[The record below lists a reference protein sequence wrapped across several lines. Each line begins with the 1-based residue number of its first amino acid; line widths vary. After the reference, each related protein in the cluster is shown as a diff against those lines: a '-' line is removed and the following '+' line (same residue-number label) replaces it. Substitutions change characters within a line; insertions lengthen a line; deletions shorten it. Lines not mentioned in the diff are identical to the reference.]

1 MGKGNLG
8 VGIIGVQPGR
18 SWAAVAH
25 IPALQALPGL
35 ELTALSTTR
44 IESAR
49 AAGEAYGVERCYD
62 DHHGL
67 VNDPAVDVVVVTVKV
82 PHHRELVL
90 SAIDAGKH
98 VYCEWP
104 LGNGLVDAEA
114 IAARARAA
122 EVHCMVGLQAMF
134 SPQVLQVRQLVAQ
147 GYVGKVLS
155 TTLVGSGLVWGP
167 MIDQA
172 NAYTMDRANGAT
184 MLTIPMGHSLDA
196 VCGCL
201 GEITRVSADMAVRQ
215 PEFLNVETGEH
226 GIKTSPDQV
235 SFTGELEN
243 GATIACHYRAGA
255 SRGTNLLWEIN
266 GTEGDIVVTAAGG
279 HMQMLDL
286 AVSGG
291 RGEEQVVAP
300 LALPEGL
307 RTAPAGIDGPA
318 LNVAQA
324 WQCFA
329 EDIRTGAR
337 TCPDFDHAVQRHR
350 MIDAIERSAASGSR
364 ETVR

>member
-1 MGKGNLG
+1 MAKDNLG

-25 IPALQALPGL
+25 IPAIQAIPGL
-35 ELTALSTTR
+35 ELAALSTTR

-49 AAGEAYGVERCYD
+49 AAGEAFGIDRCYD
-62 DHHGL
+62 NHQAL

-90 SAIDAGKH
+90 AALDAGKH

-104 LGNGLVDAEA
+104 LGNGLADAQI
-114 IAARARAA
+114 IADRARQTD
-122 EVHCMVGLQAMF
+122 VHCMIGLQARF
-134 SPQVLQVRQLVAQ
+134 APQVQQVRRLVAD
-147 GYVGKVLS
+147 GYVGTVLS

-167 MIDQA
+167 MIDQP

-184 MLTIPMGHSLDA
+184 MLTIPMGHSPDA
-196 VCGCL
+196 VCACL
-201 GEITRVSADMAVRQ
+201 GEVVQVSAGMAVRQ
-215 PEFLNVETGEH
+215 PDFLNVNTGEH
-226 GIKTSPDQV
+226 GTKTSPDQV
-235 SFTGELEN
+235 AFTGELES

-266 GTEGDIVVTAAGG
+266 GTEGDIVVTSVGG

-291 RGEEQVVAP
+291 RGEELAVAP
-300 LALPEGL
+300 LALPDGL
-307 RTAPAGIDGPA
+307 RTAPAGIEGPA

-324 WQCFA
+324 WQQFA

-350 MIDAIERSAASGSR
+350 MVDAIERSAASGSR
-364 ETVR
+364 ESV

>member
-1 MGKGNLG
+1 MTSETLG
-8 VGIIGVQPGR
+8 IGIIGVQPGR

-25 IPALQALPGL
+25 IPALQALPDFRIA
-35 ELTALSTTR
+35 ALSTTR
-44 IESAR
+44 MESAR
-49 AAGEAYGVERCYD
+49 AAGEAYGVANCYD
-62 DHHGL
+62 NHAAL
-67 VNDPAVDVVVVTVKV
+67 VNDPAVEVVVIAVKV

-90 SAIDAGKH
+90 AALDAGKH

-104 LGNGLVDAEA
+104 LGNGLADAEA
-114 IAARARAA
+114 IAERARKADSR
-122 EVHCMVGLQAMF
+122 CMVGLQARF
-134 SPQVLQVRQLVAQ
+134 SPQILQVQQLVAE
-147 GYVGKVLS
+147 GYVGRVLS

-196 VCGCL
+196 VCACL
-201 GEITRVSADMAVRQ
+201 GEIVHVSVDMAVQQ
-215 PEFLNVETGEH
+215 PDFLNVETGEH
-226 GIKTSPDQV
+226 GTKTSPDQV
-235 SFTGELEN
+235 AFTGALAN

-266 GTEGDIVVTAAGG
+266 GTEGDIVVTSVGG

-286 AVSGG
+286 AVNGG
-291 RGEEQVVAP
+291 RGEDQVTAP
-300 LALPEGL
+300 LALPQGL
-307 RTAPAGIDGPA
+307 RTAPSGLEGPA

-329 EDIRTGAR
+329 EDIRTGTR
-337 TCPDFDHAVQRHR
+337 NSPDFDHAVQRHR
-350 MIDAIERSAASGSR
+350 MIDAIERSAAAGSR
-364 ETVR
+364 EIVR

>member
-1 MGKGNLG
+1 MAKDSLG

-35 ELTALSTTR
+35 EFAALSTTR

-49 AAGEAYGVERCYD
+49 AAGEAYGVDRCYD
-62 DHHGL
+62 NHQAL
-67 VNDPAVDVVVVTVKV
+67 VNDPAVDVVVVAVKV

-90 SAIDAGKH
+90 AALDAGKH

-104 LGNGLVDAEA
+104 LGNGLADAEA
-114 IAARARAA
+114 IAERARQAD
-122 EVHCMVGLQAMF
+122 VRCMVGLQARF
-134 SPQVLQVRQLVAQ
+134 SPQVRHVRQLVAE
-147 GYVGKVLS
+147 GYVGRVLS

-196 VCGCL
+196 VCDCL
-201 GEITRVSADMAVRQ
+201 GEIARVSADMAVRQ

-235 SFTGELEN
+235 SFTGELAS

-266 GTEGDIVVTAAGG
+266 GTEGDIVVTSVGG

-291 RGEEQVVAP
+291 RGDEQVVSP
-300 LALPEGL
+300 LALPAGL
-307 RTAPAGIDGPA
+307 RTAPEGLEGPA

-329 EDIRTGAR
+329 EDIRTRSR

-350 MIDAIERSAASGSR
+350 MIDAIERSAASGAR
-364 ETVR
+364 ETVA

>member
-1 MGKGNLG
+1 MANGNLG

-25 IPALQALPGL
+25 VPALQALPGF
-35 ELTALSTTR
+35 EVTALSTTR

-49 AAGEAYGVERCYD
+49 AAGAAYGVAKCYD
-62 DHHGL
+62 NHLDL
-67 VNDPAVDVVVVTVKV
+67 VNDPAVDVVAVTVKV
-82 PHHRELVL
+82 PHHNELVAAAL
-90 SAIDAGKH
+90 EAGKH

-104 LGNGLVDAEA
+104 LGNGLADAEA
-114 IAARARAA
+114 IADMARGRD
-122 EVHCMVGLQAMF
+122 VHCIVGLQALF
-134 SPQVLQVRQLVAQ
+134 SPPVRQVQQLVAE
-147 GYVGKVLS
+147 GYVGRVLS

-184 MLTIPMGHSLDA
+184 MLTIPMGHSLAA
-196 VCGCL
+196 VCACL
-201 GEITRVSADMAVRQ
+201 GEISDVSAEMAVQQ
-215 PEFLNVETGEH
+215 PDFLNVETGEH
-226 GIKTSPDQV
+226 GTKSSPDQV
-235 SFTGELEN
+235 AFVGTLQS

-266 GTEGDIVVTAAGG
+266 GTEGDIVVTSVGG

-286 AVSGG
+286 SVSGG
-291 RGEEQVVAP
+291 RGDDAEVRP

-307 RTAPAGIDGPA
+307 RTAPDGVEGPA
-318 LNVAQA
+318 LNVSQA

-329 EDIRTGAR
+329 DDIRTG
-337 TCPDFDHAVQRHR
+337 THSCPDFDAAVTRHR
-350 MIDAIERSAASGSR
+350 LIDAIERSAGSGR
-364 ETVR
+364 KETVS

>member
-1 MGKGNLG
+1 MAKDSLG

-25 IPALQALPGL
+25 IPALQQLPGL
-35 ELTALSTTR
+35 ELAALSTTR

-49 AAGEAYGVERCYD
+49 AAGEAYGIDRCYD
-62 DHHGL
+62 NHQAL
-67 VNDPAVDVVVVTVKV
+67 VNDPAVDVVVVAVKV

-90 SAIDAGKH
+90 AALDAGKH

-104 LGNGLVDAEA
+104 LGNGLADAQV
-114 IAARARAA
+114 IADHARKTD
-122 EVHCMVGLQAMF
+122 VHCMIGLQARY
-134 SPQVLQVRQLVAQ
+134 SPQVRQVKQLIAE
-147 GYVGKVLS
+147 GYVGTVLS

-196 VCGCL
+196 LCACL
-201 GEITRVSADMAVRQ
+201 GEVTQVSAGMAVRQ
-215 PEFLNVETGEH
+215 PDFLNVETGVH
-226 GIKTSPDQV
+226 GTKTSPDQV
-235 SFTGELEN
+235 AFNGELES

-266 GTEGDIVVTAAGG
+266 GTEGDIVVSSVGG

-286 AVSGG
+286 VVSGG
-291 RGEEQVVAP
+291 RGEELAVSP

-307 RTAPAGIDGPA
+307 RTAPAGIEGPA

-324 WQCFA
+324 WQQFA

-337 TCPDFDHAVQRHR
+337 SCPDFDHAVQRHR

-364 ETVR
+364 ESV

>member
-1 MGKGNLG
+1 MADKELG
-8 VGIIGVQPGR
+8 IGIIGVQPGR

-25 IPALQALPGL
+25 IPALRALPGFRL
-35 ELTALSTTR
+35 AALSTTR
-44 IESAR
+44 MESAR
-49 AAGEAYGVERCYD
+49 AAGEACGVANCYD
-62 DHHGL
+62 NHAGL
-67 VNDPAVDVVVVTVKV
+67 VADPSVDVVVVTVKV

-90 SAIDAGKH
+90 AALDAGKH

-104 LGNGLVDAEA
+104 LGNGLADAEA
-114 IAARARAA
+114 IAARARASG
-122 EVHCMVGLQAMF
+122 VRCMVGLQARF
-134 SPQVLQVRQLVAQ
+134 SPQIRHVRQLIAD
-147 GYVGKVLS
+147 GYVGRVLS

-196 VCGCL
+196 VCACL
-201 GEITRVSADMAVRQ
+201 GEIAQVSATMAVQQ
-215 PEFLNVETGEH
+215 PDFLNVETGEH
-226 GIKTSPDQV
+226 GTKTSPDQV
-235 SFTGELEN
+235 AFTGELAS

-266 GTEGDIVVTAAGG
+266 GTQGDLVVTSVGG

-291 RGEEQVVAP
+291 RGDDQGVVP
-300 LALPEGL
+300 LALPDGL
-307 RTAPAGIDGPA
+307 RTAPAGLEGPA

-329 EDIRTGAR
+329 EDIRTGTR

-350 MIDAIERSAASGSR
+350 MVDAIERSAAAGTR
-364 ETVR
+364 ETA